1 MPTLT
6 RTHRSRLMQIWR
18 SAGWPCKDG
27 IEIDLLAAQLLVLQ
41 VNSDGLETVRLTDAG
56 IQMLADARQRGLR
69 ALSAHDRLAQKFAE
83 HLMACGRIVWREL
96 SLRASV
102 EGASAAHPPGDAAAL
117 WDASSVAPEAPADA
131 APASAAAKVWRM
143 ARPDLFSVRNT
154 SVQGYLQPMVHEVKA
169 SRADLLSDL
178 RHSAKRQAY
187 QWLCEECYYVFPAG
201 MAAADE
207 IPEQFGV
214 WMFHGALDDATNTGQ
229 NAGHFELLRPARHA
243 RCELPFA
250 VWMALCKA
258 SPLSNQSEPAQARL
272 GDTPPAESP
281 P

>member
-6 RTHRSRLMQIWR
+6 RYHRTRLMQIWR

-27 IEIDLLAAQLLVLQ
+27 IEIDLLAAQLLV
-41 VNSDGLETVRLTDAG
+41 VHTHSDGQETLRLTDTG
-56 IQMLADARQRGLR
+56 IQLLAEARQRSLR
-69 ALSAHDRLAQKFAE
+69 VLSAHDRLGQKFAE
-83 HLMACGRIVWREL
+83 HLLRSGRIVWREL
-96 SLRASV
+96 SLRAIVEGV
-102 EGASAAHPPGDAAAL
+102 EGAPAAQPQNDATPLWDEHTPAPVAAAN
-117 WDASSVAPEAPADA
+117 
-131 APASAAAKVWRM
+131 VWRM

-154 SVQGYLQPMVHEVKA
+154 SVQTYLQPMVHEVKA

-178 RHSAKRQAY
+178 RHTAKRQAY

-201 MAAADE
+201 IATADE

-214 WMFHGALDDATNTGQ
+214 WVFHGALDDEA
-229 NAGHFELLRPARHA
+229 NAGLFELLRPARHV

-258 SPLSNQSEPAQARL
+258 TPLTSQHEPAQACL
-272 GDTPPAESP
+272 GEPVDTPPDEASP
-281 P
+281 